1 MPSEIKWHYIGT
13 LQTNK
18 CKQLAEDIP
27 NLWVVESVD
36 VAKKADALEKGRAN
50 LISKNPEA
58 QKLRVF
64 VQVNTS
70 GKCPPESSRVT
81 CLTEANKR
89 PGEDVKSGCPPS
101 KALALAKHISERCP
115 HLTLKGLMT
124 IGDIARSKQS
134 EIPND
139 DFLVLRQTRD
149 EVAKGLGYDPEQL
162 ELSMGMSSD
171 FEQAIELGATN
182 VRCVKYLPMA

>member
-1 MPSEIKWHYIGT
+1 M
-13 LQTNK
+13 
-18 CKQLAEDIP
+18 
-27 NLWVVESVD
+27 
-36 VAKKADALEKGRAN
+36 
-50 LISKNPEA
+50 
-58 QKLRVF
+58 
-64 VQVNTS
+64 
-70 GKCPPESSRVT
+70 
-81 CLTEANKR
+81 
-89 PGEDVKSGCPPS
+89 KSGCPPS